1 MTCIGIAHAG
11 ILVSDLERSLAFYVG
26 ALGLRRHEQ
35 RPDLGYRG
43 AWLDLPSGQQIHLLE
58 LKEPGA
64 HGSTA
69 PGRDYHL
76 AIHVRAVDDVRRA
89 LSRIQIPFVA
99 SRSGRNA
106 IFCRDPDGNALEFI
120 EPAADEELRATRI

>member
-1 MTCIGIAHAG
+1 MTSLGIAHAG

-26 ALGLRRHEQ
+26 ALGLRRDER
-35 RPDLGYRG
+35 RPDLGYPG
-43 AWLDLPSGQQIHLLE
+43 AWLELPSGQQIHLLA

-64 HGSTA
+64 ARSAA

-76 AIHVRAVDDVRRA
+76 AIYVRALDDVRRA
-89 LSRIQIPFVA
+89 LSRIQVSFIA

-120 EPAADEELRATRI
+120 ELVTDEDIRTFST